1 METEIGGSRKIE
13 EYVASEYRDEM
24 LKLFEVLDVRFR
36 ESKDISIIKETLMN
50 IERSDGHKVDISDID
65 DKYEAVFES
74 ISSGLSGYEILDT
87 GDEYENHLSCRRVL
101 LGGTEVL

>member
-13 EYVASEYRDEM
+13 EYVASEYGDEM

-74 ISSGLSGYEILDT
+74 ISSG
-87 GDEYENHLSCRRVL
+87 
-101 LGGTEVL
+101 